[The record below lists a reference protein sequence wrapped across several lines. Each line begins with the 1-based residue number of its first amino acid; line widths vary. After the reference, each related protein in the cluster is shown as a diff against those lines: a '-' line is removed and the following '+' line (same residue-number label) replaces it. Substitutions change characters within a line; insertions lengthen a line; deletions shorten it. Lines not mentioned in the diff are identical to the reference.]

1 MIRNSTRKVT
11 HQLYLCGAKIYSF
24 LFLPVKLCHLS
35 PPGLFLYGSLF
46 PGKPWSIERCFW
58 PLRCILNEDSS
69 MHQILHTFHHFL
81 CFTIALH
88 LPLQAPTFVAQ
99 TCAVY
104 LPSVARV
111 HHHPCTKHC
120 KIHTSFTRSLPQL
133 PQHHPSCQISIL
145 LLQPYACNL
154 LCAIYK

>member
-81 CFTIALH
+81 CFTICPPPSLASSNFCSLDM
-88 LPLQAPTFVAQ
+88 
-99 TCAVY
+99 CC
-104 LPSVARV
+104 LPSKCCQSASSSM
-111 HHHPCTKHC
+111 HQTLQNSHFFHSLL
-120 KIHTSFTRSLPQL
+120 TSATSAPSFLPNFNS
-133 PQHHPSCQISIL
+133 PPI
-145 LLQPYACNL
+145 A
-154 LCAIYK
+154 LCL